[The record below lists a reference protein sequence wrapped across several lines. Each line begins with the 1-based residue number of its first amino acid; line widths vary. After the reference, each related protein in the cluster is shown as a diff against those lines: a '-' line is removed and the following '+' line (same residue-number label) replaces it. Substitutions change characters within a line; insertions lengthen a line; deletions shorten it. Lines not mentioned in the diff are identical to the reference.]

1 MSPLQPPQ
9 MFPPPSPRCCPP
21 PFPAVPTA
29 RGGAALSPLYFQR
42 CPVCPLRGGEEV
54 RGGGGGGAPHRGSP
68 SHRGGSPAQE
78 KLSNGGDF
86 WERLHLRL
94 LPHRRNAAPPG
105 AQITRLF
112 RGCLFRLS
120 VSVPRG
126 GGAGVSL
133 HPPPAPRTVSFST
146 MAPGISGS
154 GFIPQPSVFAAP
166 LLDTGGGQNL
176 RPPPP
181 PGPAAPPPPQHGGR
195 CRGAAPQFHPRGFH
209 WVSFRARIGEGVP
222 ILRGHRDPKGS
233 LMSGGGGSRPIPE
246 GIPILRDTQGG
257 GGGDPHP

>member
-1 MSPLQPPQ
+1 M
-9 MFPPPSPRCCPP
+9 
-21 PFPAVPTA
+21 
-29 RGGAALSPLYFQR
+29 
-42 CPVCPLRGGEEV
+42 
-54 RGGGGGGAPHRGSP
+54 GGGGAPHRGSP

-176 RPPPP
+176 RPAPP
-181 PGPAAPPPPQHGGR
+181 PGPAAPPTSTTRWALPGCSSAVPSS
-195 CRGAAPQFHPRGFH
+195 
-209 WVSFRARIGEGVP
+209 WVSLGFVP
-222 ILRGHRDPKGS
+222 CPNWGGGPHPKGAP
-233 LMSGGGGSRPIPE
+233 GS
-246 GIPILRDTQGG
+246 
-257 GGGDPHP
+257 